1 MSPSH
6 DTREK
11 YERWHIRTC
20 ARCGRQ
26 AAKAANWSD
35 GPICR
40 TCFDRATRTHGSC
53 PGCRAERLLPGR
65 DASGMPVCRDCA
77 GITRDF
83 SCDRCRV
90 EGPLLAGRLCHRCT
104 LTDRLTVLL
113 DDGTGRI
120 HPPLAPLFDQLRN
133 MQRPESGLAWLTNPQ
148 PRALLQDLA
157 AGRHALTHEAFQQLP
172 NWRTAAHLRD
182 ILMQCG
188 VLPAVDRQLMLFER
202 WLAGHLAAVA
212 DPEHTRVL
220 HRFATWHQLRK
231 LRAKADK
238 GSLGNSPAREA
249 RQQLIQ
255 AGSFLTWLTGRGVL
269 PEHCRQPDLD
279 AWHSENHATRR
290 PAKTFLSWCMKTG
303 RMPALT
309 IPVRSTRN
317 PAPMGQHH
325 RLAALRRLFT
335 DETLPLRSRV
345 AGSLILLYAQP
356 VSRIVRLTID
366 DILHDGDHTLLR
378 LGEPPTPVPEPVA
391 GLLRAYLTDGDSM
404 TTTANPASRW
414 LFPGLRAGQAMHP
427 GSVRN
432 LLQEIGIPAQFGRTA
447 AIRQLVLQMPPPVV
461 AQALGYHH
469 NSTTRIAAEAGS
481 PWERIRARRP

>member
-1 MSPSH
+1 MSHSH

-11 YERWHIRTC
+11 YERWHIRIC

-40 TCFDRATRTHGSC
+40 TCFDKATRTHGSC
-53 PGCRAERLLPGR
+53 PGCRSERLLPGR

-83 SCDRCRV
+83 SCNRCRI

-120 HPPLAPLFDQLRN
+120 HPPLVPLFDQLRT
-133 MQRPESGLAWLTNPQ
+133 MQRTKSGLAWLANPR

-157 AGRHALTHEAFQQLP
+157 AGRLALTHEAFQQLP
-172 NWRTAAHLRD
+172 NWRTAAYLRD

-188 VLPAVDRQLMLFER
+188 VLPAVDRQLLLFER
-202 WLAGHLAAVA
+202 WLTGHLAAVA
-212 DPEHTRVL
+212 DPEHARVL
-220 HRFATWHQLRK
+220 RRFATWHQLRR
-231 LRAKADK
+231 LRAKAGK
-238 GSLGNSPAREA
+238 GPLGNSPACEA
-249 RQQLIQ
+249 RHQLIQ
-255 AGSFLTWLTGRGVL
+255 AGSFLTWLTSRGVL
-269 PEHCRQPDLD
+269 LEHCRQLDLD
-279 AWHSENHATRR
+279 TWHSEKYATRR
-290 PAKTFLSWCMKTG
+290 PAKTFLNWCMKTG

-309 IPVRSTRN
+309 IPSRSTGN

-325 RLAALRRLFT
+325 RIAALQRLVT
-335 DETLPLRSRV
+335 DETLPLRSRI

-378 LGEPPTPVPEPVA
+378 LGEPPTPVPEPLA

-404 TTTANPASRW
+404 TTTANPASGHQTLPFNLW
-414 LFPGLRAGQAMHP
+414 VTFPG
-427 GSVRN
+427 
-432 LLQEIGIPAQFGRTA
+432 F
-447 AIRQLVLQMPPPVV
+447 
-461 AQALGYHH
+461 
-469 NSTTRIAAEAGS
+469 
-481 PWERIRARRP
+481 